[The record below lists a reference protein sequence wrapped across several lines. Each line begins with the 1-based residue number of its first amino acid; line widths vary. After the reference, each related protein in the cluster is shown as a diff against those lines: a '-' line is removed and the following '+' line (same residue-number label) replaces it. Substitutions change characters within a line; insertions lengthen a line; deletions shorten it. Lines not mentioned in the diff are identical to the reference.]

1 MDVYENVFSL
11 VRVIYAGAWLKR
23 NIGGYGW
30 WAQQRDSGRGSDSG
44 VIGPSE
50 MGEI

>member
-23 NIGGYGW
+23 NIGGFGW
-30 WAQQRDSGRGSDSG
+30 WAQQRDSGRDSDSG
-44 VIGPSE
+44 VMGPSE
-50 MGEI
+50 IGEI